1 MRLIYIIVALFI
13 SNVAFAEDISL
24 NCQMSGTSSEN
35 GKPRQLAT
43 TPFLVSLSSGT
54 SYLSINVDDANGKA
68 FISLIS
74 QNSSDSIATNLSNDS
89 QYNLSVRYESYGAKG
104 FERVQINRKTGATV
118 FDKELISKA
127 SKVNFHLSGV
137 CRKIESNKF

>member
-1 MRLIYIIVALFI
+1 MRLIALIVTLLI

-24 NCQMSGTSSEN
+24 NCQMSGTSSDN
-35 GKPRQLAT
+35 GKSRQLAT

-54 SYLSINVDDANGKA
+54 SYLSINIDDANGKA

-89 QYNLSVRYESYGAKG
+89 QYNLSVRYESYGTKG
-104 FERVQINRKTGATV
+104 FERVQIHRKTGAAV
-118 FDKELISKA
+118 FDKELVSRGSKI
-127 SKVNFHLSGV
+127 VFHMSGI
-137 CRKIESNKF
+137 CKKIESNKF